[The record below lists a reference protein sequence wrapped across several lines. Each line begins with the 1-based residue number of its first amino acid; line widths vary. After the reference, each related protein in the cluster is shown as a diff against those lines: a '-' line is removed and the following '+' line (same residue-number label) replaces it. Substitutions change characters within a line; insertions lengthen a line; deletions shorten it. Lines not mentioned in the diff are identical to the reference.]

1 MHSCKVT
8 FTNTNVKYISILILF
23 CEMYCG
29 HQTCCFQKMIFDDY
43 YAPFEEEGVYCFAHV
58 GRSVGRSVRPPN
70 GFRMISQ
77 ECLGLGS
84 WNFIGTL
91 IMTGRWPLLILR
103 SLGQG
108 HGQGHDWGHMSPTA
122 EHLLHLYFKFC
133 NLDVTNSEMFICG
146 RYRWKHD
153 CNTNCCM
160 VSYIEFL
167 VSHRVFIVL
176 LI

>member
-23 CEMYCG
+23 CEMYCC

-91 IMTGRWPLLILR
+91 IMTGRWPLIDFKVTR
-103 SLGQG
+103 SRSRSRPRFG
-108 HGQGHDWGHMSPTA
+108 A
-122 EHLLHLYFKFC
+122 Y
-133 NLDVTNSEMFICG
+133 
-146 RYRWKHD
+146 
-153 CNTNCCM
+153 
-160 VSYIEFL
+160 
-167 VSHRVFIVL
+167 VSHCGTLVAFVFQIL
-176 LI
+176 LFRCYEFRDVYIREM